1 MKRKSIFINGTIYTF
16 QKKNRIEALAAEN
29 GVITE
34 VGSNAELKSLA
45 RRGYKVIDLK
55 GKCVI
60 PGMIDSHLH
69 MLGLGNLFSRV
80 NLDGIGSLD
89 KVGKILKKAALK
101 LKKDQW
107 LRGRGWDKNLWG
119 EDFPDKSV
127 LDNITDNPIA
137 LNSKDGHLI
146 WVNSAAL
153 KICGITNRTADPS
166 GGMILKNSSGE
177 PTGILQENAVN
188 LITDKIPAQS
198 YYEKMDAILAAQ
210 KHLLKLGIIGAG
222 DCDTHPTLISK
233 YKELEKGGK
242 LNLRIFKMIDPDD
255 LDFAEKFNFRTGV
268 GSEHFRTGCLKL
280 FADGALG
287 SQTAYMFKPYIRTKG
302 NVGIETLTPG
312 QLDDLVSRAEKIGI
326 AVATHAIGDKANF
339 QVLQAYSKLSSR
351 YSERGLRLRIEHAQI
366 LRKKDI
372 PLFAKHGIIASMQ
385 PIHATSDR
393 DISDRYLGARG
404 RYAYPFKTLL
414 QSGATLAFGS
424 DAPIET
430 ADPFAGI
437 HAAVTRKRAGES
449 RKAWYP
455 EEKLTVRQALRAYTA
470 GAATA
475 CCYDDIT
482 GDIAVGKRADFAVI
496 SDDIFKI
503 KPDKIHGV
511 ENLATIIDGKI
522 VYGRNN
528 LR

>member
-1 MKRKSIFINGTIYTF
+1 MKKTVFINGDFLTLR
-16 QKKNRIEALAAEN
+16 QKTARAIAVVD
-29 GVITE
+29 GIITE
-34 VGSNAELKSLA
+34 IGANAKLKPLT
-45 RRGYKVIDLK
+45 RRGYELIDLK
-55 GKCVI
+55 GKCVV

-69 MLGLGNLFSRV
+69 LLGLGNLFSRV
-80 NLDGIGSLD
+80 NLDGISSLD
-89 KVGKILKKAALK
+89 EVRKILKKAASK
-101 LKKDQW
+101 MSTGQW
-107 LRGRGWDKNLWG
+107 LRGRGWNKNLWG

-127 LDNITDNPIA
+127 LDDITDNPIA

-153 KICGITNRTADPS
+153 KICGITKRTADPT
-166 GGMILKNSSGE
+166 GGTILKDSSGE

-188 LITDKIPAQS
+188 LITAKIPAQS
-198 YYEKMDAILAAQ
+198 YSEKMEAILAAQ

-233 YKELEKGGK
+233 YKELENEGK
-242 LNLRIFKMIDPDD
+242 LHLRIFKMIDPDD
-255 LDFAEKFNFRTGV
+255 LEFADKFNFRTGA
-268 GSEHFRTGCLKL
+268 GSEHFRAGCLKL

-287 SQTAYMFKPYIRTKG
+287 SQTAYMFKPFVKSKG
-302 NVGIETLTPG
+302 NVGIETLTPA
-312 QLDDLVSRAEKIGI
+312 QLVKYVSRALKIGI
-326 AVATHAIGDKANF
+326 SIATHAIGDKANY
-339 QVLQAYSKLSSR
+339 QVLHAYSGLASR
-351 YSERGLRLRIEHAQI
+351 FAERGLRLRIEHAQI

-372 PLFAKHGIIASMQ
+372 PLFAKHSVIASMQ
-385 PIHATSDR
+385 PIHTTSDR

-455 EEKLTVRQALRAYTA
+455 EEKITVRQALRAYTT
-470 GAATA
+470 GAAAA

-482 GDIAVGKRADFAVI
+482 GEIAVGKRADFAVI

-503 KPDKIHGV
+503 KPDKLHQV
-511 ENLATIIDGKI
+511 ENLATVIDGKI
-522 VYGRNN
+522 VFGSNN
-528 LR
+528 L